1 MERLFLFVYANRA
14 FFTFLLLEL
23 FCAWLI
29 VENNRYQ
36 GAKFFNSSNSF
47 IAETNNVSQGVREY
61 FQLRDINKSLAEEN
75 ASLRNQLQKENP
87 PITKV
92 DSLTVRDSL
101 RVTQFVFVSARV
113 VNNSVDRFTNFLTIN
128 KGMDD
133 GLEAGMAVI
142 SPQGA
147 VGKIKTV
154 SNHYSVVTSLLNVD
168 VMTSALLKR
177 TGHFGT
183 IQWDGKNPTT
193 ISLKYIPRH
202 VKPVVGDTVVTSG
215 YNAIFPQG
223 IMIGVVS
230 EVKLRDEDPFNELKV
245 KLSQDF
251 RKLSY
256 VSVVRS
262 MWKHEQDSLE
272 QRVNPAIR

>member
-61 FQLRDINKSLAEEN
+61 FQLREINRTLAEEN

-87 PITKV
+87 LITQV

-101 RVTQFVFVSARV
+101 SVTQFVFVSAKV

-128 KGMDD
+128 RGTND

-183 IQWDGKNPTT
+183 IQWDGKNPNT

-202 VKPVVGDTVVTSG
+202 VKPLVGDTVVTSG
-215 YNAIFPQG
+215 YNAIFPEG

-230 EVKLRDEDPFNELKV
+230 EVKLREEDPFNELKV

-256 VSVVRS
+256 VSVVKS
-262 MWKHEQDSLE
+262 MLKHEQDSLE

>member
-14 FFTFLLLEL
+14 FVTFLLLEL

-61 FQLRDINKSLAEEN
+61 FQLREINRTLAEEN

-87 PITKV
+87 PVTQV

-101 RVTQFVFVSARV
+101 SVTQFVFVSAKV
-113 VNNSVDRFTNFLTIN
+113 MNNSVDRFTNFLTIN
-128 KGMDD
+128 RGTND

-154 SNHYSVVTSLLNVD
+154 SNHYSIVTSLLNVD

-183 IQWDGKNPTT
+183 IQWDGKNPNT

-202 VKPVVGDTVVTSG
+202 VKPLVGDTVVTSG
-215 YNAIFPQG
+215 YNAIFPEG

-230 EVKLRDEDPFNELKV
+230 EVKLREEDPFNELKV

-256 VSVVRS
+256 VSVVKS
-262 MWKHEQDSLE
+262 MLKHEQDSLE
-272 QRVNPAIR
+272 QSVTQVVR

>member
-47 IAETNNVSQGVREY
+47 IAETNNISQGVREY
-61 FQLRDINKSLAEEN
+61 FQLREINKALAEEN

-87 PITKV
+87 PVTQI

-113 VNNSVDRFTNFLTIN
+113 ANNSVDRFTNFLTIN
-128 KGMDD
+128 KGMND

-223 IMIGVVS
+223 IMIGVIS

-262 MWKHEQDSLE
+262 MWKNEQDSLE

>member
-47 IAETNNVSQGVREY
+47 IAETNNLSQGVREY
-61 FQLRDINKSLAEEN
+61 FQLREINRTLAEEN
-75 ASLRNQLQKENP
+75 AALRNQLQKENP
-87 PITKV
+87 SITKV
-92 DSLTVRDSL
+92 DSLTVRDSTSI
-101 RVTQFVFVSARV
+101 TQFVFVSAKV
-113 VNNSVDRFTNFLTIN
+113 VNNSVDRFTNFITIN

-133 GLEAGMAVI
+133 GIEAGMAVI
-142 SPQGA
+142 SPLGV

-183 IQWDGKNPTT
+183 IQWDGKNPYT
-193 ISLKYIPRH
+193 INLKYIPRH
-202 VKPVVGDTVVTSG
+202 VKPIVGDTVVTSG
-215 YNAIFPQG
+215 YNAIFPA
-223 IMIGVVS
+223 GVIVGVIS
-230 EVKLRDEDPFNELKV
+230 EVKLRDEELFNDLKV

-251 RKLSY
+251 KKLSY
-256 VSVVRS
+256 VTVVRS
-262 MWKHEQDSLE
+262 MMKQEQDSLE
-272 QRVNPAIR
+272 RSVNQVIR

>member
-1 MERLFLFVYANRA
+1 MARLFLFIYANRA

-61 FQLRDINKSLAEEN
+61 FQLREINRTLAEEN
-75 ASLRNQLQKENP
+75 ASLRNQLQKEKSTTT
-87 PITKV
+87 PI

-101 RVTQFVFVSARV
+101 RVTEFVFVSAKV
-113 VNNSVDRFTNFLTIN
+113 MNNSVDRFTNFLTIN
-128 KGMDD
+128 RGIND

-183 IQWDGKNPTT
+183 IQWDGKNPNT

-202 VKPVVGDTVVTSG
+202 VKPLVGDTVVTSG
-215 YNAIFPQG
+215 YNAIFPEG

-230 EVKLRDEDPFNELKV
+230 EVKLREEDPFNELKV

-262 MWKHEQDSLE
+262 MFKHEQDSLE